1 MWAVLQCFGFGD
13 IIHVP
18 FERGT
23 RPGCPF
29 SPLLFCLSLEPLAQA
44 IRNSDVLPIK
54 IHEHNHIILL
64 YADDIILYLDHFDK
78 SVTGIIKE
86 FDHFSSLSGY
96 KINWI
101 KSALMPINSVK
112 VNSPIPSF
120 IPDFFFQIVKLL
132 IICLLL
138 PFSACLFEWMLF
150 CSSKDNK
157 KLQKKTIGT
166 QIVFVN

>member
-18 FERGT
+18 FECGT

-78 SVTGIIKE
+78 SITGIIKE
-86 FDHFSSLSGY
+86 FDHFRSLSGY

-120 IPDFFFQIVKLL
+120 IPEFFFQIVKLL

-138 PFSACLFEWMLF
+138 PLLCLF
-150 CSSKDNK
+150 
-157 KLQKKTIGT
+157 
-166 QIVFVN
+166 V